1 MIDHATHLTASAVIT
16 SKNPGIVI
24 SKIFQLWIS
33 AYGLP
38 GKFISDNGGKFV
50 NDHFTNMGK
59 ATNIN
64 FKLTSTGSP

>member
-16 SKNPGIVI
+16 SKNPDIVI

-38 GKFISDNGGKFV
+38 GKFISDNGG
-50 NDHFTNMGK
+50 NLSMTTSPTW
-59 ATNIN
+59 A
-64 FKLTSTGSP
+64 KLQT